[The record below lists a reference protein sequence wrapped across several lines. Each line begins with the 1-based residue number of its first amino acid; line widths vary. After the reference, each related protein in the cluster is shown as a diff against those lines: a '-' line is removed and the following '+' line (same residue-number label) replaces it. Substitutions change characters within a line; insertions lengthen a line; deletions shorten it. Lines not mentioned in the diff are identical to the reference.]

1 MAKSYKHNN
10 LTNEPMSRKHEFM
23 YVAKVS
29 TLEPKAIAK
38 LTQIPAEIIHEWQV
52 HRDFEQAEKQYLD
65 QLDKKFYY
73 LIMKESKHQARRLK
87 LKARIIEQ
95 QRAKQELM
103 AKEIDSKWMKEIIEE
118 TRPKIRNYK
127 KKEGKTNDVNEK

>member
-1 MAKSYKHNN
+1 MAQSYKHNN

-29 TLEPKAIAK
+29 ALEPKAIAK
-38 LTQIPAEIIHEWQV
+38 ITQIPVEIIREWQA

-65 QLDKKFYY
+65 RLDKKFYY
-73 LIMKESKHQARRLK
+73 LIMRESKHQTRSLK
-87 LKARIIEQ
+87 LRARIIEQ

-103 AKEIDSKWMKEIIEE
+103 AKEIDSKRMKEIIEE
-118 TRPKIRNYK
+118 TRPRVRSYK
-127 KKEGKTNDVNEK
+127 KA

>member
-1 MAKSYKHNN
+1 MAQSYKHNN
-10 LTNEPMSRKHEFM
+10 LTNEPMTQKHEFM
-23 YVAKVS
+23 YVAQVS
-29 TLEPKAIAK
+29 ALEPKTISK
-38 LTQIPAEIIHEWQV
+38 LTQIPVEIVREWQT

-73 LIMKESKHQARRLK
+73 LIMRESKHQARSLK

-103 AKEIDSKWMKEIIEE
+103 AKEIDSKRMKEIIEE
-118 TRPKIRNYK
+118 TRPKVRNYK
-127 KKEGKTNDVNEK
+127 KA

>member
-1 MAKSYKHNN
+1 MGQSFKHNN
-10 LTNEPMSRKHEFM
+10 LTNEPMTRKHEFT

-29 TLEPKAIAK
+29 ALEPKTIANT
-38 LTQIPAEIIHEWQV
+38 TQIPVEIIREWQT

-73 LIMKESKHQARRLK
+73 LIMRESKHQARSLRLK
-87 LKARIIEQ
+87 TRIIEQ

-103 AKEIDSKWMKEIIEE
+103 AKEIDSKRMKEIIEE
-118 TRPKIRNYK
+118 TQPKVKNYK
-127 KKEGKTNDVNEK
+127 KAQN

>member
-23 YVAKVS
+23 YVAQVS
-29 TLEPKAIAK
+29 ALEPKTISK
-38 LTQIPAEIIHEWQV
+38 LTQIPVEIIREWQT
-52 HRDFEQAEKQYLD
+52 HRDFEQAEKQYLE
-65 QLDKKFYY
+65 QLEKKFNY
-73 LIMKESKHQARRLK
+73 LIMKESKHQARRLR
-87 LKARIIEQ
+87 LKEKIIEQ

-103 AKEIDSKWMKEIIEE
+103 AKEIDSKRMKEIIEE

-127 KKEGKTNDVNEK
+127 KA

>member
-1 MAKSYKHNN
+1 MVQSFKHNN
-10 LTNEPMSRKHEFM
+10 LTNEPITRKHEFT

-29 TLEPKAIAK
+29 ALEPKTIAK
-38 LTQIPAEIIHEWQV
+38 LTQIPVEIIRKWQV

-65 QLDKKFYY
+65 QLEKKFYY
-73 LIMKESKHQARRLK
+73 LIMKESKHQARSLRLK
-87 LKARIIEQ
+87 EKIIEQ

-103 AKEIDSKWMKEIIEE
+103 AKEIDSKRMKEIIEE

-127 KKEGKTNDVNEK
+127 KA